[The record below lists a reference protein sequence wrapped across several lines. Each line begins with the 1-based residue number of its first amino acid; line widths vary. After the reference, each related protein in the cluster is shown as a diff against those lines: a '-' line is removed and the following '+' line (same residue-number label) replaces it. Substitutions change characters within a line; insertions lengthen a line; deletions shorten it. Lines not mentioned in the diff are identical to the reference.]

1 MIDINGRV
9 VGYVPQSYNTDPTWP
24 SHPATAITQIFRFQ
38 IAMQRSTRLAPST
51 RRRRMSQN
59 FPNVAALKS
68 YITQSNSLLVKD
80 LLNDAFL
87 TVIGALESVNM
98 TLLHEINKRS

>member
-1 MIDINGRV
+1 
-9 VGYVPQSYNTDPTWP
+9 
-24 SHPATAITQIFRFQ
+24 
-38 IAMQRSTRLAPST
+38 
-51 RRRRMSQN
+51 MSQN

-98 TLLHEINKRS
+98 TLLHEINKRSTINHDEIERLTQIVAKLSERVQQLEQRPENARQA